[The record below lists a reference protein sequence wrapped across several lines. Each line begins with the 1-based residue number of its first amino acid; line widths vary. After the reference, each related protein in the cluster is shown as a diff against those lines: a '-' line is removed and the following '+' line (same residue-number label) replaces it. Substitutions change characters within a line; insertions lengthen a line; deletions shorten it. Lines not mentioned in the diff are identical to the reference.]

1 MDKNNKRLEIVSGI
15 KWTTVGTIVVALTA
29 LLKISI
35 LTRFLE
41 KSDFGLM
48 ALIMFVLG
56 FTDLFTDMGLTS
68 AILHKQNIAKKE
80 YASLYW
86 FNIGFSLLLYALLF
100 FVSPFIADF
109 YEEPRLSILIPLL
122 GLNIIASAI
131 GRIFKTMEAKVLHFR
146 RISIYEIIAAIISV
160 LLAVVL
166 AMNDY
171 GILSLV
177 YSALLQ
183 YFTQN
188 LLYFIHGYRKYGLL
202 SHFKYRETKPF
213 LKIGIYQVGGQVI
226 NYFNR
231 DLDILIIGKVFGQ
244 EILGGYSLAK
254 QLVYRPTQILNPI
267 FTKVAGPV
275 LAQMQHSLSDLR
287 KNYLK
292 FLNYV
297 MTVNIPVYL
306 GIIIFAPFIVDVLYG
321 TGYGDVVLLV
331 RLLSVYMI
339 FRAIGNPIGSLVIAT
354 GRTDLEFYWN
364 SISLLVMPVCILIGS
379 QFSIEIVPTS
389 MIFAMILL
397 LVPSW
402 RFLVYRLTKAS
413 FKEYIL
419 SLIPRLDFVKI
430 FKTYIRK

>member
-1 MDKNNKRLEIVSGI
+1 MDTPNNKSKIVSGI
-15 KWTTVGTIVVALTA
+15 KWTTIGTIVIALTA

-35 LTRFLE
+35 LTRFLD
-41 KSDFGLM
+41 KADFGLM

-68 AILHKQNIAKKE
+68 AILHKQNISKKE

-86 FNIGFSLLLYALLF
+86 FNIGFSLLLYGLLF
-100 FVSPFIADF
+100 VVSPFIAGF
-109 YEEPRLSILIPLL
+109 YEEPRLIILIPLL
-122 GLNIIASAI
+122 GLNILASAI
-131 GRIFKTMEAKVLHFR
+131 GRIFKTMEAKDLQFKY
-146 RISIYEIIAAIISV
+146 ISIFEIFSAVLSLIIAVI
-160 LLAVVL
+160 LAV
-166 AMNDY
+166 NNF

-183 YFTQN
+183 YALQN
-188 LLYFIHGYRKYGLL
+188 LLYFIYGFRKYSLL
-202 SHFKYRETKPF
+202 FHYRFAETKPF

-231 DLDILIIGKVFGQ
+231 DLDILIIGKAFGQ
-244 EILGGYSLAK
+244 DVLGGYSLAK

-275 LAQMQHSLSDLR
+275 LAKMQFDLVELK

-297 MTVNIPVYL
+297 MSVNIPVYL
-306 GIIIFAPFIVDVLYG
+306 ILIIFAPLIVEVFYG
-321 TGYGDVVLLV
+321 SGYENIVLLV
-331 RLLSVYMI
+331 RILSVYML

-354 GRTDLEFYWN
+354 GRTDIEFYWN
-364 SISLLVMPVCILIGS
+364 LISLFVLPGAIIIGS
-379 QFSIEIVPTS
+379 LYSIEVVAIAMTIS
-389 MIFAMILL
+389 MLIL

-402 RFLVYRLTKAS
+402 YFLVYKLTGATLKEYLNS
-413 FKEYIL
+413 LLPKFNFKEVYKNL
-419 SLIPRLDFVKI
+419 K
-430 FKTYIRK
+430 

>member
-1 MDKNNKRLEIVSGI
+1 MDTPNNKSKIVSGI
-15 KWTTVGTIVVALTA
+15 KWTTIGTIVIALTA

-35 LTRFLE
+35 LTRFLD

-68 AILHKQNIAKKE
+68 AILHKQNISKKE

-86 FNIGFSLLLYALLF
+86 FNIGFSLLLYVMLF
-100 FVSPFIADF
+100 FISPFIAGF
-109 YEEPRLSILIPLL
+109 YEEPRLVTLIPLL
-122 GLNIIASAI
+122 GLNILASAV
-131 GRIFKTMEAKVLHFR
+131 GRIFKTMEAKDLQFKY
-146 RISIYEIIAAIISV
+146 ISIFEIFSAALSLI
-160 LLAVVL
+160 LAVIL
-166 AMNDY
+166 AINNF

-183 YFTQN
+183 YALQN
-188 LLYFIHGYRKYGLL
+188 LLYFIYGFKKYGLL
-202 SHFKYRETKPF
+202 FHYRFNETKAF

-231 DLDILIIGKVFGQ
+231 DLDILIIGKAFGQ
-244 EILGGYSLAK
+244 DVLGGYSLAK

-275 LAQMQHSLSDLR
+275 LAKLQFDLVELKR
-287 KNYLK
+287 NYLK

-297 MTVNIPVYL
+297 MSVNIPVYL
-306 GIIIFAPFIVDVLYG
+306 ILIIFAPLIVEVFYG
-321 TGYGDVVLLV
+321 SGYENIVLLV
-331 RLLSVYMI
+331 RILSVYML

-354 GRTDLEFYWN
+354 GRTDIEFYWN
-364 SISLLVMPVCILIGS
+364 LISLFVLPGAIIIGS
-379 QFSIEIVPTS
+379 LYSIEAVAIAMTIS
-389 MIFAMILL
+389 MLIL

-402 RFLVYRLTKAS
+402 YFLVYKLTGATLKEYLNS
-413 FKEYIL
+413 FLPKFNFKEVYKNL
-419 SLIPRLDFVKI
+419 K
-430 FKTYIRK
+430 